1 MIPRVCHLTYLQS
14 AKAAKAAK
22 DWDDAQLASNLD
34 ECKIAEAKDVK
45 TPAAAAK
52 VCSLDIPLP
61 AVDALLDLS
70 CCDCWRIGIQ
80 AADVVEGLGLQ
91 LASLL
96 IARSVHN

>member
-70 CCDCWRIGIQ
+70 YFDCWRIGDPSSRRGRRTRTTTSQ
-80 AADVVEGLGLQ
+80 SAH
-91 LASLL
+91 
-96 IARSVHN
+96 RSVSP

>member
-1 MIPRVCHLTYLQS
+1 MHVISLTYLQS

-52 VCSLDIPLP
+52 VGRSSIWHPIASFRC
-61 AVDALLDLS
+61 ALLD
-70 CCDCWRIGIQ
+70 
-80 AADVVEGLGLQ
+80 
-91 LASLL
+91 
-96 IARSVHN
+96 